1 MKQAEHH
8 PSPTPPRSPW
18 VCLNRTRGPLTGLL
32 TTSAWAAVIEAVFCW
47 VQEDKK
53 SGGGFMGTVKSLLV
67 GGGNGNESQTSMT
80 NTNVSASHSKGS
92 QTATSGSSAT
102 QEYHSSN
109 ISSKEYH
116 STNTYAVDTKV

>member
-1 MKQAEHH
+1 MFSLQQRATKWLVPHTHVRVLAATEAD
-8 PSPTPPRSPW
+8 
-18 VCLNRTRGPLTGLL
+18 LT
-32 TTSAWAAVIEAVFCW
+32 WA
-47 VQEDKK
+47 QEDKK

-67 GGGNGNESQTSMT
+67 GGGNGTEAQTSTAT

-102 QEYHSSN
+102 QEYQSST

-116 STNTYAVDTKV
+116 STNTYAVDTKVRLLL